1 MNVSVKIK
9 MDRVKATISKAING
23 HQSGE
28 KSELQSEGRFNE
40 FLRLETKRSERS
52 KKPPLLMLL
61 DVSHLGPRRT
71 KGYVIGKIESILL
84 SATRE
89 IDIKGWY
96 KFDSIVGVLF
106 TETEQR
112 GSLGEAQPDMMI
124 DCMRQR
130 LGKALGNETTNTI
143 KLSCFLLSCN
153 SAKPALTDSSGMA
166 MSKSLQ

>member
-1 MNVSVKIK
+1 MNVTVKIK

-23 HQSGE
+23 HQCDE
-28 KSELQSEGRFNE
+28 KSELQSEGSFNE
-40 FLRLETKRSERS
+40 LLRLETKRSERS
-52 KKPPLLMLL
+52 KKTPLLMLL

-71 KGYVIGKIESILL
+71 KEYVISKIESILL
-84 SATRE
+84 STTRE

-112 GSLGEAQPDMMI
+112 GSRGEAQPDMMI

-153 SAKPALTDSSGMA
+153 SAKPALIDSFAAARREFLS
-166 MSKSLQ
+166 